1 MTETPREPLAFDDVE
16 RIFSLLARVGDPS
29 LSLSLVER
37 KRKLLDEV
45 RQLID
50 ADVYIWSA
58 AIPDPQQPDVMTTQ
72 LLDDGWTSEAQRVQ
86 AYKALSNPLVNQT
99 LTPFSIEAAQQM
111 RHVTRLRSE
120 FLSDEWMQQH
130 GQVWHLSG
138 LDYSVFTIYPL
149 SPTSYSGT
157 GFHRLL
163 GKPDFNEREQAIV
176 HLIFKHVE
184 WFHRR
189 YVDPSHNKVL
199 LLSPRERQTL
209 LLLLGGDT
217 KREIAE
223 KLGISEHTVG
233 DYTKNIYKH
242 FGVNSRG
249 ALQAFFMSG
258 PTGGSQLPV
267 AE

>member
-1 MTETPREPLAFDDVE
+1 MTGTSLEPLAFEDTE
-16 RIFSLLARVGDPS
+16 RIFSVLGQVGDPT
-29 LSLSLVER
+29 LPLNLVER
-37 KRKLLDEV
+37 KRKLLDDV

-72 LLDDGWTSEAQRVQ
+72 LLDGGWTSEGQRVQ
-86 AYKALSNPLVNQT
+86 AYKALSSPLVNQT
-99 LTPFSIEAAQQM
+99 LAPFSIEAAQQM

-120 FLSDEWMQQH
+120 ILTDEWMQQH

-138 LDYSVFTIYPL
+138 LDYSLFTIYPL

-163 GKPDFNEREQAIV
+163 GKPDFNKREQSIV
-176 HLIFKHVE
+176 HFTFKHVE

-189 YVDPSHNKVL
+189 NVDPSHIKVL

-209 LLLLGGDT
+209 ILLLGGDT

-258 PTGGSQLPV
+258 QSASSLST
-267 AE
+267 AET